1 MRVCVN
7 GIEGPARE
15 VRKWGV
21 LDSHI
26 FVLWL
31 QRYKVV
37 HDILK
42 RGFSVL
48 ISDSDM
54 WQGLRVHA
62 HPRPLSPSLL
72 VILPFIHALI
82 RSSAHYSSIHPTDDA
97 GRVQSHHVYTS
108 VTPPSF
114 NSSE

>member
-62 HPRPLSPSLL
+62 HPRPPTFGH
-72 VILPFIHALI
+72 P
-82 RSSAHYSSIHPTDDA
+82 SIHPRT
-97 GRVQSHHVYTS
+97 HS
-108 VTPPSF
+108 VIRPLFVHSPHR
-114 NSSE
+114 